1 MPAAVAEV
9 ADILLGRTSGCV
21 ELASVLEDFAPSL
34 GVSRGESLNW
44 WILCG
49 MEPELELFTYGFSM
63 KMNGGLKF
71 LILFSFR
78 KLDKFALTLVTSIW

>member
-34 GVSRGESLNW
+34 GVS
-44 WILCG
+44 
-49 MEPELELFTYGFSM
+49 
-63 KMNGGLKF
+63 
-71 LILFSFR
+71 
-78 KLDKFALTLVTSIW
+78 